1 MDADEQRAESICA
14 LPFDLQALRTHGHK
28 RIVLSRGVPRIAL
41 HVAPPHSRM
50 TPDFAQCYAALG
62 IAPTSDWQRLREHY
76 RLLAKQWHPDHF
88 RADATGAQQAE
99 EKIKEINQA
108 FYTLSQYYR
117 RHGELP
123 AAPAQAWFDHDTR
136 TQTNTASTPPA
147 AETPVRPRTTDDAR
161 ADRATRTRKWHYAAV
176 GIAALLIS
184 GLTLLFKPTP
194 RAQAVTAPA
203 PTSALPSANST
214 ATSQTPAAPAAAYF
228 TIGSTLGEV
237 HAIQGTPTRVDGD
250 TWHYGDAKIW
260 FRHGVVH
267 RWEDDPLTPL
277 KARTDTGP
285 LVRATRFR
293 VGSTMHEV
301 RSIQGKPTHEGENVW
316 DYGVSR
322 VYFKGDRVAGWDNSP
337 LNPLKVR

>member
-1 MDADEQRAESICA
+1 MRMNSASKYMG
-14 LPFDLQALRTHGHK
+14 LPFDLQALRNWRYKRFVLPHG
-28 RIVLSRGVPRIAL
+28 LPRI
-41 HVAPPHSRM
+41 PPHVGPPHPRM
-50 TPDFAQCYAALG
+50 TPDYAHCYAVLG
-62 IAPTSDWQRLREHY
+62 VDPHCDWPRLREHY

-88 RADATGAQQAE
+88 RADASGVQQAE

-123 AAPAQAWFDHDTR
+123 AATAHQWFEH
-136 TQTNTASTPPA
+136 TADSTPNTSS
-147 AETPVRPRTTDDAR
+147 TPDTVLPQRHRSADASGTQQEIR
-161 ADRATRTRKWHYAAV
+161 ARKWRYAAV
-176 GIAALLIS
+176 GVAALVIS
-184 GLTLLFKPTP
+184 GLAMIFKPTP
-194 RAQAVTAPA
+194 PAQALIASSPMRTPSPA
-203 PTSALPSANST
+203 VAIAVLPDAVLGDG
-214 ATSQTPAAPAAAYF
+214 YF
-228 TIGSTLGEV
+228 TVGSTLGEV
-237 HAIQGTPTRVDGD
+237 HAIQGTPTRVERD
-250 TWHYGDAKIW
+250 TWYYGNAKVW
-260 FRHGVVH
+260 FRQGVVH
-267 RWEDDPLTPL
+267 RWEDDPLAPL
-277 KARTDTGP
+277 KARTDAGP